1 MRTLPEVTIVEELL
15 AGWCVMPATEARG
28 ISSGPSSILAATVSP
43 PSHGQSP
50 QDGMAPFTLS
60 LISHF
65 KSLLLSWHKSLP
77 AHWDARHL
85 RRAHLGSPGMA
96 SQISLSQNTTQ
107 LCWLPAEHRFLTVLL
122 QKTKIVWGCAT
133 YLKHHTGSKTSQW
146 EGVGKK
152 KKKS

>member
-1 MRTLPEVTIVEELL
+1 MVRTLPEVAIVEELL

-50 QDGMAPFTLS
+50 RDGMAPFNLS

-77 AHWDARHL
+77 ARCDARHL
-85 RRAHLGSPGMA
+85 SRSLALPAWPRRFPWVKTWPDSAGCQQSTT
-96 SQISLSQNTTQ
+96 SLRHFCRKQRLFEIVRPIWNTTQ
-107 LCWLPAEHRFLTVLL
+107 AAKLRNGEEL
-122 QKTKIVWGCAT
+122 
-133 YLKHHTGSKTSQW
+133 
-146 EGVGKK
+146 GKNN
-152 KKKS
+152 